1 MGANWQHKRIAD
13 VCSVLTD
20 GDWIESKD
28 QSPDGIRLIQTGNI
42 GNGVF
47 KDKGDKAR
55 YISEET
61 FGRLSCTEIFEGDV
75 LVSRLPE
82 PIGRSCILPKLEQR
96 TITAVDCSILR
107 FKDELLN
114 KFFVYYTLSP
124 AYDRALNN
132 YITGSSRK
140 RISRSNLGLIK
151 IPVPSMNEQQHIVDE
166 LDLLTGIIDKKNAQ
180 LRDLDALAQ
189 SIFYEMFGDPAVN
202 EKGWPVK
209 QISDLFDVGSSKRV
223 FESEWRDSGVPF
235 YRAREIV
242 RLSKGLPLED
252 PIFIEESLFAAYK
265 EKHGIPAAGDIM
277 VTGVGTLGICYLV
290 KEGDCFYFKDGNTL
304 WFKDKHVSNSRFIK
318 DQFLTEFVKDQI
330 KGNSHGAT
338 VGTYTIVNA
347 KKTRVICPPVKL
359 QNEYEERVN
368 AIDSQKRVIGK
379 SLTETQNLLDSR
391 MHNYFG

>member
-1 MGANWQHKRIAD
+1 MPNAD
-13 VCSVLTD
+13 SAIQFRP
-20 GDWIESKD
+20 GDI
-28 QSPDGIRLIQTGNI
+28 LLGNI
-42 GNGVF
+42 RPYLKKIWLADITGGASGDVIVVRIRDEY
-47 KDKGDKAR
+47 KDSITPDYLYKVLSSDQFFAYDNLNTKGAKMPRGDKKSIAA
-55 YISEET
+55 YLI
-61 FGRLSCTEIFEGDV
+61 
-75 LVSRLPE
+75 
-82 PIGRSCILPKLEQR
+82 PIPSIGEQK
-96 TITAVDCSILR
+96 S
-107 FKDELLN
+107 
-114 KFFVYYTLSP
+114 
-124 AYDRALNN
+124 
-132 YITGSSRK
+132 
-140 RISRSNLGLIK
+140 
-151 IPVPSMNEQQHIVDE
+151 IVDE
-166 LDLLTGIIDKKNAQ
+166 LDLLTSIIDKKNAQ

-265 EKHGIPAAGDIM
+265 EKYGIPAAGDIM

-290 KEGDCFYFKDGNTL
+290 KEGDRFYFKDGNTL
-304 WFKDKHVSNSRFIK
+304 WFKDKHISNSRFIK
-318 DQFLTEFVKDQI
+318 EQFLTEFVKDQI

>member
-1 MGANWQHKRIAD
+1 MNHSWNIRRLGDICTSELGKTRDEKRNKGTFRPYLCAINVQWD
-13 VCSVLTD
+13 RFDLSELKEMRFEDDEYDRYTIRK
-20 GDWIESKD
+20 GDLVICEGGDIGRAAIWDNEQPIYYQNALHRVRFVK
-28 QSPDGIRLIQTGNI
+28 GIDARFILYYFMYLKQTGI
-42 GNGVF
+42 LDGRYGKGVTI
-47 KDKGDKAR
+47 KHLVK
-55 YISEET
+55 ST
-61 FGRLSCTEIFEGDV
+61 
-75 LVSRLPE
+75 LVS
-82 PIGRSCILPKLEQR
+82 
-96 TITAVDCSILR
+96 
-107 FKDELLN
+107 
-114 KFFVYYTLSP
+114 
-124 AYDRALNN
+124 
-132 YITGSSRK
+132 
-140 RISRSNLGLIK
+140 
-151 IPVPSMNEQQHIVDE
+151 IPVPVPPIVEQQRIVSE

-265 EKHGIPAAGDIM
+265 EKYGIPAAGDIM

-290 KEGDCFYFKDGNTL
+290 KEGDRFYFKDGNTL
-304 WFKDKHVSNSRFIK
+304 WFKDKHISNSRFIK